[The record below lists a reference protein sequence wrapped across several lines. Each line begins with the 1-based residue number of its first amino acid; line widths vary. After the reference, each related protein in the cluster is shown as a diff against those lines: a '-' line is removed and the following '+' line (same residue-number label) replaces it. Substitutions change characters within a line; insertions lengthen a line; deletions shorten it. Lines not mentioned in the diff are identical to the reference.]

1 MHCGLS
7 VIQDSPGTS
16 KPNKIQT
23 RIIIHLLKL
32 CIYKCERSKTH
43 VLGLRGKAER
53 RKRHVKHLIV
63 SRVIFT
69 VGTSG
74 WATPTAAKLPLSFR
88 TLSIYLWFED
98 LCAWNI
104 QIWEG
109 SKVGDIRR
117 MRYKPTTRVRL
128 DFAESGGQGIGA
140 SFIGFP
146 ATSTVSG
153 SDCTPNGIFSPSK
166 RSEGVVL
173 PALEGRISCY
183 ESIASPGK
191 PRTWREVGRVV
202 DPAGGQIDV
211 EIMWILITRLRGNG
225 KVREQKDIMKWSKW
239 ARNMEDQQRDLR
251 GKYVEYVLY
260 IHRTTQL

>member
-32 CIYKCERSKTH
+32 CIYKCERNKTH
-43 VLGLRGKAER
+43 VLGLRGGKAER
-53 RKRHVKHLIV
+53 RKRHV
-63 SRVIFT
+63 
-69 VGTSG
+69 
-74 WATPTAAKLPLSFR
+74 AKLPLSFR

-128 DFAESGGQGIGA
+128 DFAESGGQI
-140 SFIGFP
+140 SRNWCVLHRFP
-146 ATSTVSG
+146 GEEYSLWFGLHAKW
-153 SDCTPNGIFSPSK
+153 NIFSFDEIW
-166 RSEGVVL
+166 RSSITCIRSPHLMLRIHCL
-173 PALEGRISCY
+173 PWKAQGLEGSWPSSRPRWGTDRCWDHVDSDHKTQGQRKGKGTERYY
-183 ESIASPGK
+183 EMKRMREEYGGSTEGSKGK
-191 PRTWREVGRVV
+191 
-202 DPAGGQIDV
+202 
-211 EIMWILITRLRGNG
+211 
-225 KVREQKDIMKWSKW
+225 
-239 ARNMEDQQRDLR
+239 
-251 GKYVEYVLY
+251 VEYVLY
-260 IHRTTQL
+260 IELHNYLTCRNTILVYSITN

>member
-23 RIIIHLLKL
+23 RIIIHFLKL
-32 CIYKCERSKTH
+32 CIYKCERNKTN
-43 VLGLRGKAER
+43 VLGLRGGKAER

-74 WATPTAAKLPLSFR
+74 WPTPAAAKLPLSFR

-128 DFAESGGQGIGA
+128 DFAESGGQI
-140 SFIGFP
+140 SRNWCVLHRFP
-146 ATSTVSG
+146 GEEYSLWFGLHAKW
-153 SDCTPNGIFSPSK
+153 NIFSFDK
-166 RSEGVVL
+166 
-173 PALEGRISCY
+173 I
-183 ESIASPGK
+183 
-191 PRTWREVGRVV
+191 
-202 DPAGGQIDV
+202 
-211 EIMWILITRLRGNG
+211 
-225 KVREQKDIMKWSKW
+225 
-239 ARNMEDQQRDLR
+239 
-251 GKYVEYVLY
+251 
-260 IHRTTQL
+260 

>member
-32 CIYKCERSKTH
+32 CIYKCERNKTH
-43 VLGLRGKAER
+43 VLGLRGGKAER

-74 WATPTAAKLPLSFR
+74 WATPAVAKLPLSFR

-128 DFAESGGQGIGA
+128 DFAESGGQI
-140 SFIGFP
+140 SRNRCVLHRFP
-146 ATSTVSG
+146 GEEYSLWFGLHAKW
-153 SDCTPNGIFSPSK
+153 NIFSFDEIW
-166 RSEGVVL
+166 RSSITCIRSPHLMLRIHCL
-173 PALEGRISCY
+173 PWKAQGLEGSWPSSRPRWGTDRCWDHVDSDHKTQGQRKGKGTERYY
-183 ESIASPGK
+183 EMK
-191 PRTWREVGRVV
+191 RMREEYG
-202 DPAGGQIDV
+202 
-211 EIMWILITRLRGNG
+211 
-225 KVREQKDIMKWSKW
+225 
-239 ARNMEDQQRDLR
+239 DQQRDLR
-251 GKYVEYVLY
+251 GK
-260 IHRTTQL
+260 